1 METQQ
6 EGGGAP
12 PGQPTDRLS
21 AAIAVIGRYLCIL
34 FIVST
39 AVSVYEIVMRYLFN
53 SPTIWVHETTTAL
66 TAICFA
72 FGGAYCLAIDKHIRV
87 VLIYDAVG
95 PRVRRWMDIVISL
108 VGAAVCGLM
117 AYASWGMAWK
127 SLVTPSGAFRIE
139 TSGSAWN
146 PPFPAML
153 KPFLFLI
160 LVVMTLQFL
169 LQMWRHIRRPPGDVH
184 HGQPGAGVYEDA

>member
-1 METQQ
+1 METQHD
-6 EGGGAP
+6 GGAAP

-21 AAIAVIGRYLCIL
+21 AVIAWIGRYLCIL

-53 SPTIWVHETTTAL
+53 SPTVWVHETTTTL

-72 FGGAYCLAIDKHIRV
+72 FGGAYCLATDKHIRV
-87 VLIYDAVG
+87 VLIYDHVG

-108 VGAAVCGLM
+108 VGAGVCGLM

-127 SLVTPSGAFRIE
+127 SLFTPSGAFRIE

-146 PPFPAML
+146 PPSPALL